1 MRFELVEEPGVEL
14 EVAFR
19 IEVEFEVEEGEL
31 KVFPK
36 AAERES
42 ERERVSVWGLLEFFL
57 PPFTVLS
64 TQLDC

>member
-1 MRFELVEEPGVEL
+1 MRFEVVEEPGVEL
-14 EVAFR
+14 VVAFR
-19 IEVEFEVEEGEL
+19 IEVEVEVEEGEL

-36 AAERES
+36 AAER

>member
-1 MRFELVEEPGVEL
+1 MRFEVVEEPGVEL

-19 IEVEFEVEEGEL
+19 IEVEDGEL

-36 AAERES
+36 AAER

>member
-1 MRFELVEEPGVEL
+1 MVEEPDVEL
-14 EVAFR
+14 EIAFR
-19 IEVEFEVEEGEL
+19 VEVEVEVEGEL

-36 AAERES
+36 AAERE
-42 ERERVSVWGLLEFFL
+42 RDRVSAPFL